1 MVYSCYNTN
10 IYGHLSDNTGNMPVH
25 SKRFQ
30 GRISFNLLYRNHSL
44 LRNMDKHI
52 VAVDMGFASTTDDIP
67 DCYIIC

>member
-1 MVYSCYNTN
+1 
-10 IYGHLSDNTGNMPVH
+10 MPVH

-44 LRNMDKHI
+44 LPTMDKHI